1 MAKNR
6 LNAGKEGAFD
16 KSARDICNNNF
27 SDVSLASA
35 QLDLTSV
42 TGTTFTTVPGMV
54 SDALVPGATYKF
66 RLSIPTVCT
75 ANNGSKFAFK
85 QGVAS
90 LLASIQY
97 NATMSTASGVANTN
111 GTTATDQ
118 AALADNASSVVIKVE
133 IDGTF
138 TLNNTQAL
146 NDAFKLGTTTL
157 TFQAAEH
164 TSHADTLSV
173 LKGALM
179 SIDRVTTG

>member
-1 MAKNR
+1 MAKNK
-6 LNAGKEGAFD
+6 LNAGKEGAFER
-16 KSARDICNNNF
+16 SAREICNNNF
-27 SDVSLASA
+27 SDVSLCTA
-35 QLDLTSV
+35 QVDVVSSTTLVNV
-42 TGTTFTTVPGMV
+42 TGMV

-85 QGVAS
+85 FGVAS

-97 NATMSTASGVANTN
+97 NATMSTAAGVANTN

-118 AALADNASSVVIKVE
+118 ALLADNASAVVIKVE

-146 NDAFKLGTTTL
+146 NDALKLGTTTL
-157 TFQAAEH
+157 TLQAAEH
-164 TSHADTLSV
+164 TSHADTMSV